1 MKNAKDKV
9 IPNKQS
15 SKSLAHLCTV
25 LLIKD
30 EGTGQVKDKR
40 SG

>member
-9 IPNKQS
+9 IPNNQS
-15 SKSLAHLCTV
+15 STNLAYLCTV

-30 EGTGQVKDKR
+30 EGTGQVKDNDT
-40 SG
+40 